1 MTESKPSP
9 LEIDVDRDD
18 ATATITV
25 TGEID
30 LETSGALHD
39 ALTSVYECHDV
50 HLDLSGVDYMDST
63 GLRTVLVAKGEIER
77 AGGSLDVVAA
87 SNIVSRLIEI
97 TGIDGL
103 IAG

>member
-1 MTESKPSP
+1 MTDNKPNP
-9 LEIDVDRDD
+9 LEIDVDRDG

-30 LETSGALHD
+30 LETSGALQD
-39 ALTSVYECHDV
+39 ALTRVYDCGAV
-50 HLDLSGVDYMDST
+50 HLDLSDVEYMDST

-77 AGGSLDVVAA
+77 SGGSLDVVAA
-87 SNIVSRLIEI
+87 SSIVTRLIEI

-103 IAG
+103 IVG

>member
-1 MTESKPSP
+1 MTDSKPSP
-9 LEIDVDRDD
+9 LDIDVQRDD
-18 ATATITV
+18 ASATITV

-39 ALTSVYECHDV
+39 ALIGAYQCREV

-63 GLRTVLVAKGEIER
+63 GLRTVLVAKDEIER
-77 AGGSLDVVAA
+77 AGGSLDVIAA
-87 SNIVSRLIEI
+87 SSIVSRLIEI

>member
-1 MTESKPSP
+1 MTDSKPSP
-9 LEIDVDRDD
+9 LEIDVERDD
-18 ATATITV
+18 GSATLTL

-39 ALTSVYECHDV
+39 ALTRVYGCPAV
-50 HLDLSGVDYMDST
+50 HLDLSNVEYMDST

-77 AGGSLDVVAA
+77 AGGSLDIVDA
-87 SNIVSRLIEI
+87 SSIVTRLIEI